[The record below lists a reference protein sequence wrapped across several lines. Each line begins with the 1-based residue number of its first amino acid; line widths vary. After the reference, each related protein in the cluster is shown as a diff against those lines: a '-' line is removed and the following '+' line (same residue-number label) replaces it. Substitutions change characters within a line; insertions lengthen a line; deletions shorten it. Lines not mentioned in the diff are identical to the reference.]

1 MGKLKGFLEHNRIT
15 PAYRPVEERLN
26 DFNDVCEKLTDNE
39 VCNQASRC
47 MDCGIPF
54 CHLMGCPVNNLIP
67 EWNDYIYR
75 EQWSDALKRLE
86 KTNNFP
92 EITGRVCPAP
102 CEAACTLAINDSP
115 VTIRQNELTITEMA
129 FSRGAIKPRIPL
141 NKTGKRVA
149 IIGSGPAGLAA
160 AQQLARLGH
169 MVVILEKD
177 KKPGGILR
185 YGIPNF
191 KLEKWV
197 IDRRLE
203 QMKQEG
209 VIFETDVNVGVDISA
224 HYLKKYFDA
233 VLITCGSEE
242 PRDLTVPGRE
252 LGGVHFAM
260 EYLSNANMYLSA
272 DTPIETILT
281 ARSKNVLV
289 IGGGDTGSDC
299 VGTANRQGAKNVYQ
313 FEILPK
319 PLEWNESWNPQWPEW
334 PNILRTSS
342 SHEEGCERKWAV
354 MTKAFAGKDGKVK
367 RADCIK
373 IEWKNKKGKTEF
385 HEKKGSE
392 FNINVD
398 MVLLA
403 MGFTG
408 IKENK
413 LFNDLNI
420 QMTDKN
426 TFKIDKNYMT
436 TEPGVF
442 AAGDAV
448 IGPSL
453 VVKTIYQGR
462 EAAANV
468 HRSLVSKEVNK

>member
-1 MGKLKGFLEHNRIT
+1 MGKLKGFLEHNRVS
-15 PAYRPVEERLN
+15 PSYRPIDERLS
-26 DFNDVCEKLTDNE
+26 DFNDVCEKLSDNE

-54 CHLMGCPVNNLIP
+54 CHLMGCPINNLIP

-86 KTNNFP
+86 RTNNFP
-92 EITGRVCPAP
+92 EITGRICPAP

-141 NKTGKRVA
+141 NKTDKRVA

-160 AQQLARLGH
+160 SQQLARLGH
-169 MVVILEKD
+169 TVVILEKD

-342 SHEEGCERKWAV
+342 SHEEGCERKWSIL
-354 MTKAFAGKDGKVK
+354 TKAFAGKDGKVK
-367 RADCIK
+367 RADCIEV
-373 IEWKNKKGKTEF
+373 EWKNKKGKTEF
-385 HEKKGSE
+385 CEKKGSE

-448 IGPSL
+448 TGPSL
-453 VVKTIYQGR
+453 VVRAIYQGR

-468 HRSLVSKEVNK
+468 HRSLVSKQVNK

>member
-1 MGKLKGFLEHNRIT
+1 MGKLKGFLEHNRTT
-15 PAYRPVEERLN
+15 PAYRPVEERVN

-54 CHLMGCPVNNLIP
+54 CHLMGCPTNNLIP

-86 KTNNFP
+86 RTNNFP
-92 EITGRVCPAP
+92 EITGRICPAP

-115 VTIRQNELTITEMA
+115 VTIRQNELTIAEMA

-141 NKTGKRVA
+141 NKTGQRVA

-224 HYLKKYFDA
+224 HYLKKYFDSV
-233 VLITCGSEE
+233 VLTCGSES

-281 ARSKNVLV
+281 ARNKNVLV

-299 VGTANRQGAKNVYQ
+299 VGTANRQGANKVYQ

-319 PLEWNESWNPQWPEW
+319 PLEWKESWNPEWPEW

-342 SHEEGCERKWAV
+342 SHEEGCERKWSV
-354 MTKAFAGKDGKVK
+354 LTKAFAGKDGKVK
-367 RADCIK
+367 RADCIEV
-373 IEWKNKKGKTEF
+373 EWKNKKGKTELC
-385 HEKKGSE
+385 EKKGSE
-392 FNINVD
+392 YNINVD

-426 TFKIDKNYMT
+426 TFKVDKNYMT

-448 IGPSL
+448 TGPSL
-453 VVKTIYQGR
+453 VVRAIHQGR
-462 EAAANV
+462 EAASNV
-468 HRSLVSKEVNK
+468 HKSLVAKQKNK

>member
-1 MGKLKGFLEHNRIT
+1 
-15 PAYRPVEERLN
+15 
-26 DFNDVCEKLTDNE
+26 
-39 VCNQASRC
+39 
-47 MDCGIPF
+47 
-54 CHLMGCPVNNLIP
+54 
-67 EWNDYIYR
+67 
-75 EQWSDALKRLE
+75 
-86 KTNNFP
+86 
-92 EITGRVCPAP
+92 
-102 CEAACTLAINDSP
+102 
-115 VTIRQNELTITEMA
+115 
-129 FSRGAIKPRIPL
+129 
-141 NKTGKRVA
+141 
-149 IIGSGPAGLAA
+149 
-160 AQQLARLGH
+160 
-169 MVVILEKD
+169 
-177 KKPGGILR
+177 
-185 YGIPNF
+185 
-191 KLEKWV
+191 
-197 IDRRLE
+197 
-203 QMKQEG
+203 MKQEG

-281 ARSKNVLV
+281 ARSKNILV

-299 VGTANRQGAKNVYQ
+299 VGTANRQGAKNIYQ

-319 PLEWNESWNPQWPEW
+319 PLEWNESWNPQWPDW

-342 SHEEGCERKWAV
+342 SHEEGCERKWAIL
-354 MTKAFAGKDGKVK
+354 TKAFAGKDRKVK
-367 RADCIK
+367 RADCIEV
-373 IEWKNKKGKTEF
+373 EWKNKKGKTEF
-385 HEKKGSE
+385 SEKKDSE
-392 FNINVD
+392 FTLNVD

-420 QMTDKN
+420 QKTDRN

-448 IGPSL
+448 TGPSL
-453 VVKTIYQGR
+453 VVRAIHQGR
-462 EAAANV
+462 ESAANV
-468 HRSLVSKEVNK
+468 HRSLVSQQVNK

>member
-1 MGKLKGFLEHNRIT
+1 MGKLKGFLEHNRVA
-15 PAYRPVEERLN
+15 PSYRPVVERLN
-26 DFNDVCEKLTDNE
+26 DFNDVCEKLSE
-39 VCNQASRC
+39 SEICNQASRC

-54 CHLMGCPVNNLIP
+54 CHLMGCPLSNLIP
-67 EWNDYIYR
+67 EWNDYVFR
-75 EQWSDALKRLE
+75 EQWYDALKRLE
-86 KTNNFP
+86 STNNFP
-92 EITGRVCPAP
+92 EITGRICPAP
-102 CEAACTLAINDSP
+102 CEATCTLSINDSP
-115 VTIRQNELTITEMA
+115 VTIRQNELTIIENA
-129 FSRGAIKPRIPL
+129 FSRGTVKPRISEY
-141 NKTGKRVA
+141 KTDKRIA

-160 AQQLARLGH
+160 AQQLSRLGH
-169 MVVILEKD
+169 SVVILEKD

-197 IDRRLE
+197 IERRLD

-233 VLITCGSEE
+233 VVLTCGAEK
-242 PRDLTVPGRE
+242 PRDLAVPGRD
-252 LGGVHFAM
+252 LGGIHFAM
-260 EYLSNANMYLSA
+260 NYLSNTNMYLSA
-272 DTPIETILT
+272 DIPLDTILT
-281 ARSKNVLV
+281 ARNKNVLV

-299 VGTANRQGAKNVYQ
+299 VGTANRQGANKVYQ
-313 FEILPK
+313 FEIMPK
-319 PLEWNESWNPQWPEW
+319 PLKWNESWNPQWPEW

-342 SHEEGCERKWAV
+342 SHEEGCERKWLV
-354 MTKAFAGKDGKVK
+354 MTKAFAGKDGKVN
-367 RADCIK
+367 RADCIEV
-373 IEWKNKKGKTEF
+373 EWKTKNNKTVPV
-385 HEKKGSE
+385 EKKGTE

-413 LFNDLNI
+413 LFDDLNI
-420 QMTDKN
+420 EMTEQN
-426 TFKIDKNYMT
+426 TFKIGRDYMT

-453 VVKTIYQGR
+453 VVSAIHQGR

-468 HRSLVSKEVNK
+468 HRCLLKKIRK